1 MNKETIFSKFSKTLR
16 KHPVAAVFIAICIL
30 APIVVTSK
38 YWQRLLVEIFF
49 FGALAC
55 AWNIIGGYA
64 RQTSWA
70 HAAFFAVGGYSGVLM
85 FTSLGISPW
94 IGMLVGCALSAIL
107 AVIVGMPTF
116 KLRGVYFAIATIA
129 CCSIVERLLL
139 YFKDFTGGA
148 KGVVLPSSQN
158 YSLFTLNF
166 KNELPYYY
174 IALILMLLAVF
185 ICWLIEHTRM
195 GFYLK
200 AIRDDEDAAESLGIH
215 TYRIKLIAFIVSAVI
230 TAVTGTIYVFHLRYI
245 EPASV
250 ATHDVAVKI
259 GMTAIIG
266 GLGTTWGPVM
276 GAVLTVVVLQ
286 LANSYFGSI
295 GGGGLAWIIYGAVI
309 ILFVLFQPG
318 GLIVLVNKI
327 LKRIK
332 TKINT
337 KTEIPVDEGLSKIK

>member
-1 MNKETIFSKFSKTLR
+1 MNKNTVISRLSTTLR
-16 KHPVAAVFIAICIL
+16 KHPFATGFIAICIL
-30 APIVVTSK
+30 APVVVTSS

-70 HAAFFAVGGYSGVLM
+70 HASFFAVGGYSGTLLFM
-85 FTSLGISPW
+85 KLGVSPW
-94 IGMLVGCALSAIL
+94 IGMLVGCVLSAIL

-139 YFKDFTGGA
+139 YFNSFTGGA
-148 KGVVLPSSQN
+148 KGIVLAASQK
-158 YSLFTLNF
+158 YSLLTLNF
-166 KNELPYYY
+166 QSEIPYYY
-174 IALILMLLAVF
+174 IALVLMLAAIFV
-185 ICWLIEHTRM
+185 CWLIERTRM

-200 AIRDDEDAAESLGIH
+200 AIRDDEDAAESLGIY
-215 TYRIKLIAFIVSAVI
+215 TYRIKMFAFLISAVI
-230 TAVTGTIYVFHLRYI
+230 TAITGTIYVFHLRYI
-245 EPASV
+245 EPAVV

-266 GLGTTWGPVM
+266 GLGTTWGPIM
-276 GAVLTVVVLQ
+276 GAVITVVLLQ
-286 LANSYFGSI
+286 LANSYFGSV

-318 GLIVLVNKI
+318 GLIALVNKI
-327 LKRIK
+327 LKFISK
-332 TKINT
+332 KLKIR
-337 KTEIPVDEGLSKIK
+337 TEIPAK